1 MDTTKTSGNA
11 SRNLAVTTGVD
22 SVVVQAT
29 ALDFNA
35 RPLPGSPLT
44 FVLRPKR

>member
-1 MDTTKTSGNA
+1 
-11 SRNLAVTTGVD
+11 VD

-35 RPLPGSPLT
+35 RPLPGSPLR
-44 FVLRPKR
+44 FVLTAKP